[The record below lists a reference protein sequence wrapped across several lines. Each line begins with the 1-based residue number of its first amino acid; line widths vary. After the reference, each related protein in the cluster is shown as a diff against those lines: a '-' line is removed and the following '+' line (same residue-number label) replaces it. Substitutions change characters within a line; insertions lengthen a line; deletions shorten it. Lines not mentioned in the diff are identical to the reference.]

1 MTTLKTLS
9 LALLGLGA
17 SATAYSQTY
26 YSPNQIGLAMMRL
39 NAVSLDHGRAPSY
52 SSSGTIWAKIRSDFR
67 MNEVNPELVRR
78 HESQYASNSA
88 YFSRTVERSRPYM
101 YHIFSEVEKR
111 NMPAEIALLPFIE
124 SAYVVKAKSGVGAS
138 GLWQFMPSTG
148 RHYGLEQTPLYDGRH
163 DVTASTDAALNYLQ
177 YLHGLFGD
185 WSLALAAYNW
195 GEGNVSRAIDR
206 ARAQGLDPVY
216 ENLKMPAETRNY
228 VPKLM
233 AVRNIVNNPQY
244 FGMDLSEIDNKPY
257 FKAVSVD
264 QPIDVSAVSRLAGIS
279 EDEFRTLNP
288 AFKQPVFVPNG
299 NRKLLLPISSAS
311 IFEKNYRKADPS
323 TLLTWN
329 PNLSNMANNYAS
341 ITEERVL
348 PLATGNRSE
357 IKAEI
362 ASLDHDL
369 NPNDNALQAVVPLA
383 VNTPAAVQTAAL
395 PVRITPP
402 SDAAYYAG
410 KPQIVPPQTRV
421 ATTAVAQSAAPA
433 IVETRETAPA
443 LAVREPLPLP
453 TQPYQKPE
461 AAPQVAAT
469 AAAPVQTAQAASVQ
483 TPTPAQAA
491 PVQTAQAAPA
501 QAIPAAPLQTAQAAA
516 APAASVAEPVQTAQ
530 AAAPVAAPI
539 QVAAA
544 DQADSQFDAAAAV
557 RGTVSRMD
565 AEEARA
571 AKAAAARAKLQQR
584 TEERLARA
592 TTQQQTVASG
602 SHRVTDGDTLY
613 NISQRYG
620 ISVADLVANNQ
631 IQGNNIRKGQVLN
644 VAASASKPRAASAQ
658 QVSYTVRKG
667 DTLTNIAS
675 RFNLNIND
683 VRRWNGNANAITPG
697 QRINLIGL

>member
-9 LALLGLGA
+9 FALFGLSA

-39 NAVSLDHGRAPSY
+39 NAVSLDHGRAPSP
-52 SSSGTIWAKIRSDFR
+52 SSSGTIWAKIRKDFR
-67 MNEVNPELVRR
+67 MDEVNPELVRR
-78 HESQYASNSA
+78 YESQYASNSA
-88 YFSRTVERSRPYM
+88 YFSRTIERSRPYM
-101 YHIFSEVEKR
+101 YHIFNEVEKR

-138 GLWQFMPSTG
+138 GLWQFMPATG

-163 DVTASTDAALNYLQ
+163 DVAASTDAALNYLQ

-195 GEGNVSRAIDR
+195 GEGNVSRAINR

-233 AVRNIVNNPQY
+233 AVRNIVKDPQY
-244 FGMDLSEIDNKPY
+244 FGMNLSEIDNKPY
-257 FKAVSVD
+257 FKAVSVE
-264 QPIDVSAVSRLAGIS
+264 QPIDISAASRLAGIS
-279 EDEFRTLNP
+279 EDEFRALNP

-299 NRKLLLPISSAS
+299 SRKLLLPISSVS

-329 PNLSNMANNYAS
+329 TGFSNASNNYAS
-341 ITEERVL
+341 ITEEKVV
-348 PLATGNRSE
+348 PLATGNRSD

-362 ASLDHDL
+362 ASLDRDP

-383 VNTPAAVQTAAL
+383 VNTSAAVQTAAL
-395 PVRITPP
+395 PTRIAAP
-402 SDAAYYAG
+402 SNAAYAAG

-421 ATTAVAQSAAPA
+421 ATTAAPA
-433 IVETRETAPA
+433 IIETREAAPA

-453 TQPYQKPE
+453 PQPYQKPE
-461 AAPQVAAT
+461 AAPQVA
-469 AAAPVQTAQAASVQ
+469 SIES
-483 TPTPAQAA
+483 A

-501 QAIPAAPLQTAQAAA
+501 PVIEPAQAAVQTAQAAPA
-516 APAASVAEPVQTAQ
+516 APVAAMAQTAPT
-530 AAAPVAAPI
+530 AAPVAAPI

-557 RGTVSRMD
+557 RSTVSRMD

-592 TTQQQTVASG
+592 NTQQQTVASG

-620 ISVADLVANNQ
+620 ISVADLVSNNQ

-644 VAASASKPRAASAQ
+644 VAAGTGKPRAASAQ

-675 RFNLNIND
+675 RFNLNVND
-683 VRRWNGNANAITPG
+683 VRRWNGNANAIIPG